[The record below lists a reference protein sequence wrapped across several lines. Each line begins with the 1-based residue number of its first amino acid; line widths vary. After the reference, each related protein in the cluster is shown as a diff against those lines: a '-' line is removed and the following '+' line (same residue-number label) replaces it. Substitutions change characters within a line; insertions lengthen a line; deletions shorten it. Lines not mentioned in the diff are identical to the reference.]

1 MRQSLLC
8 TISLLLLLPGV
19 AKGQLRAPSIPID
32 NPVQLPDLGRVLPAA
47 TDAQGVSATLQIVV
61 LLTILTLIPSI
72 LIMTTAFPR
81 IMIVLGLLRQA
92 IGAPQLPPGQIL
104 IALSLFI
111 TILVMAP
118 TWHKIQVDALNPYL
132 NRQVGQTQ
140 ALDVATSHLKEFM
153 YTQIEHA
160 GNEEDIYMFM
170 EYAENRE
177 IAPNEKLDLRSVSLW
192 IITPAFMISELKTG
206 FVMGFRI
213 YLPFLVI
220 DMVVATILLSMGMM
234 MLPPV
239 LISLPF
245 KLLLFVLADGWHLVV
260 ENLLTSFQ

>member
-1 MRQSLLC
+1 MRRTLVWTIAILSLVSG
-8 TISLLLLLPGV
+8 T
-19 AKGQLRAPSIPID
+19 ARAQFRAPSFPID
-32 NPVQLPDLGRVLPAA
+32 NPAQIPDLSRVLPAA
-47 TDAQGVSATLQIVV
+47 TDAQGVSSTLQIVV

-81 IMIVLGLLRQA
+81 VMIVLGLLRQA

-104 IALSLFI
+104 VALSLFI

-118 TWHKIQVDALNPYL
+118 TWHKIQVDALTPYL
-132 NRQVGQTQ
+132 NRQLGQGQ
-140 ALDVATSHLKEFM
+140 ALDIATSHLKDFM
-153 YTQIEHA
+153 YAQIAHA

-170 EYAENRE
+170 EYSENRE
-177 IAPNEKLDLRSVSLW
+177 IAPTEKLELHSISLW
-192 IITPAFMISELKTG
+192 VIVPAFMISELKTG
-206 FVMGFRI
+206 FVMGFRV

-220 DMVVATILLSMGMM
+220 DMVIATILLSMGML